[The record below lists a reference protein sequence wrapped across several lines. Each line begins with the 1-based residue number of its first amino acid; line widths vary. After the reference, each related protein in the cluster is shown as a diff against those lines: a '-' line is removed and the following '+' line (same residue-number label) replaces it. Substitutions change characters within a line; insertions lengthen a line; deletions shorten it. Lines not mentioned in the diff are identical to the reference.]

1 MKTQDLQYII
11 EQNANKRDHKE
22 PEVRKRVKY
31 VTDKGHT
38 YYAVY
43 LK

>member
-11 EQNANKRDHKE
+11 EQNANKE
-22 PEVRKRVKY
+22 PEVKKRVKY
-31 VTDKGHT
+31 VTAKGHT